1 MKEELTNEKL
11 READDK
17 EIDIQELLFKY
28 LIHWPWFVGAVIVCL
43 ISAYIYLVIFTVI
56 EVYALTAMANLLVKF
71 DNGTNRGFIFGSSRL
86 LLSIATVIVMN
97 LVPHLFLL

>member
-28 LIHWPWFVGAVIVCL
+28 LIHWPWFVGGSDSMFDCCL
-43 ISAYIYLVIFTVI
+43 CLS
-56 EVYALTAMANLLVKF
+56 VYCYSC
-71 DNGTNRGFIFGSSRL
+71 I
-86 LLSIATVIVMN
+86 
-97 LVPHLFLL
+97 

>member
-28 LIHWPWFVGAVIVCL
+28 LIHWPWFVGAVIVCFCLYLL
-43 ISAYIYLVIFTVI
+43 ICCYSCI
-56 EVYALTAMANLLVKF
+56 
-71 DNGTNRGFIFGSSRL
+71 
-86 LLSIATVIVMN
+86 
-97 LVPHLFLL
+97 

>member
-28 LIHWPWFVGAVIVCL
+28 LICRGSDSMFDFCL
-43 ISAYIYLVIFTVI
+43 YLLICCYSCI
-56 EVYALTAMANLLVKF
+56 
-71 DNGTNRGFIFGSSRL
+71 
-86 LLSIATVIVMN
+86 
-97 LVPHLFLL
+97 

>member
-28 LIHWPWFVGAVIVCL
+28 LIHWPWFVGAVLLCL
-43 ISAYIYLVIFTVI
+43 VGAWFYC
-56 EVYALTAMANLLVKF
+56 LLYTSPSPR
-71 DNGTNRGFIFGSSRL
+71 D
-86 LLSIATVIVMN
+86 
-97 LVPHLFLL
+97 

>member
-43 ISAYIYLVIFTVI
+43 ISAYIYLYFC
-56 EVYALTAMANLLVKF
+56 YSP
-71 DNGTNRGFIFGSSRL
+71 DQR
-86 LLSIATVIVMN
+86 
-97 LVPHLFLL
+97 

>member
-43 ISAYIYLVIFTVI
+43 IFT
-56 EVYALTAMANLLVKF
+56 YM
-71 DNGTNRGFIFGSSRL
+71 L
-86 LLSIATVIVMN
+86 LLLYIT
-97 LVPHLFLL
+97 FLLQS

>member
-28 LIHWPWFVGAVIVCL
+28 LIHWPWFVGAVLLCL
-43 ISAYIYLVIFTVI
+43 VGAWFYLLICCYSCI
-56 EVYALTAMANLLVKF
+56 
-71 DNGTNRGFIFGSSRL
+71 
-86 LLSIATVIVMN
+86 
-97 LVPHLFLL
+97 